1 MSESSLRSPRL
12 FLKAPFSSHFF
23 YTAKDPLLQID
34 SISALRTRARVPAL
48 SIDPNPARKLEPAHE
63 DDVAI
68 VPESSASSPSPSM
81 SPRTPADNVPLSASS
96 EGAPDSPLTADGAST
111 TKEPASGPQRTRAS
125 SNAAKGGD
133 REPREKRKRSRVTP
147 EQLTHLERFFIAD
160 RSPTAARRKEISELL
175 GMQERQTQ
183 IWFQNRS
190 AAMQVVMA
198 IVLTFFIAGGRRRSC
213 SMARSRATGIG
224 RTRLPTR
231 PLS

>member
-1 MSESSLRSPRL
+1 
-12 FLKAPFSSHFF
+12 
-23 YTAKDPLLQID
+23 
-34 SISALRTRARVPAL
+34 
-48 SIDPNPARKLEPAHE
+48 
-63 DDVAI
+63 
-68 VPESSASSPSPSM
+68 M
-81 SPRTPADNVPLSASS
+81 SPRTPADNVPLSAST

-147 EQLTHLERFFIAD
+147 EQLTHLERFFVAD

-190 AAMQVVMA
+190 VAERVLSWLSYSHFSFQAGEGEAARWQEAAPRGLVGHA
-198 IVLTFFIAGGRRRSC
+198 SRHAPSAERRIRGRPAQSHPR
-213 SMARSRATGIG
+213 G
-224 RTRLPTR
+224 PT
-231 PLS
+231 

>member
-1 MSESSLRSPRL
+1 
-12 FLKAPFSSHFF
+12 
-23 YTAKDPLLQID
+23 
-34 SISALRTRARVPAL
+34 
-48 SIDPNPARKLEPAHE
+48 
-63 DDVAI
+63 
-68 VPESSASSPSPSM
+68 M
-81 SPRTPADNVPLSASS
+81 SPRTPADNVPLSAST

-111 TKEPASGPQRTRAS
+111 TKEPASGPQRTRSA
-125 SNAAKGGD
+125 SNAAGKGGD

-147 EQLTHLERFFIAD
+147 EQLTHLERFFVAD